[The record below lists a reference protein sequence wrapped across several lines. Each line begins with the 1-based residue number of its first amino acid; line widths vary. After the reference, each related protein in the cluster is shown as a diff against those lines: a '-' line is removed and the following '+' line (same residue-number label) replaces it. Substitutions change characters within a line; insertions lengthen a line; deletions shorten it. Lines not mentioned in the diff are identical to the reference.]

1 MQITETVS
9 EGLHREFKVHIGR
22 ADLDARLTGR
32 IEEMKSR
39 IHLKGFRPGKAPVSF
54 LKKSYGKSMMGEIVD
69 EAVNESSKRALEENG
84 LRAAFPPRVEL
95 GSDIDE
101 VAQGKSDLEFTLAV
115 DLMPDFEPAE
125 ISGLHVEKLVSQV
138 TDKDVDDAV
147 YRLGQQSRG
156 YTPRDADEA
165 AQNEDAVLI
174 DFVGRVD
181 GTEFDGGK
189 AEDFNLVLGS
199 GQLIP
204 GFEDQLAGAKAGEER
219 DVKVTF
225 PADYPEP
232 KLAGKEAVF
241 SVTVKEV
248 KKPEPVVMDDE
259 LAKKVGLDSLAILR
273 ERVRD
278 QMKQDFAQASRMHLK
293 RRILDALDETH
304 SFPLPPAMVEAEF
317 EGIWRAVQAELQRE
331 GNNAGEEGKSE
342 EELKNEYHAIAERR
356 VRLGLVLAK
365 IGEQNGI
372 QVPPDEVNR
381 AAAARARQ
389 YATQSQMQPGQA
401 VSEQQAYQML
411 VNNPQAMAEVRAPL
425 FEDKVVDFIAE
436 LAQVDERKV
445 DRETLFLDPDEARE
459 KLKAA

>member
-39 IHLKGFRPGKAPVSF
+39 IHLKGFRPGKAPVSL

-156 YTPRDADEA
+156 YTLRDADEA
-165 AQNEDAVLI
+165 AQIEDTVVI

-204 GFEDQLAGAKAGEER
+204 GFEDQLTGAKASEER

-225 PADYPEP
+225 PAD
-232 KLAGKEAVF
+232 
-241 SVTVKEV
+241 
-248 KKPEPVVMDDE
+248 
-259 LAKKVGLDSLAILR
+259 
-273 ERVRD
+273 
-278 QMKQDFAQASRMHLK
+278 
-293 RRILDALDETH
+293 
-304 SFPLPPAMVEAEF
+304 
-317 EGIWRAVQAELQRE
+317 
-331 GNNAGEEGKSE
+331 
-342 EELKNEYHAIAERR
+342 
-356 VRLGLVLAK
+356 
-365 IGEQNGI
+365 
-372 QVPPDEVNR
+372 
-381 AAAARARQ
+381 
-389 YATQSQMQPGQA
+389 
-401 VSEQQAYQML
+401 
-411 VNNPQAMAEVRAPL
+411 
-425 FEDKVVDFIAE
+425 
-436 LAQVDERKV
+436 
-445 DRETLFLDPDEARE
+445 
-459 KLKAA
+459 